1 MNNAIILAAGQGKRM
16 KSQTSKVLHKVGNK
30 YLLQHVVDVAK
41 NHVEKMNIIVGRNSQ
56 SVKSAITESKI
67 NWVLQE
73 KQLGTGHAVKQA
85 IPFIEENS
93 ICLILYAD
101 VPLLQSKTIEE
112 LIKKART
119 TGFSLLSVVL
129 NDPFG
134 YGRII
139 RDTNGLIKSI
149 VEQKD
154 ASETDL
160 KIKEINTGIM
170 ALNGSLLKKYLNELK
185 TNNAQGE
192 FYLTDIV
199 EIAVKDN
206 VNIASFIC
214 ESADEVMGINDKKQL
229 SQAERLYQMKQAE
242 NFMSSGLTLMDPS
255 RFDCRG
261 NLTFGDDCTID
272 INVVFEGDNVL
283 GNNVLISPNC
293 IIKDSKIGDN
303 AVILPN
309 SIIENSTIGSST
321 SIGPFARI
329 RPDTTI
335 GNHSKVGNF
344 VEIKKSSVSN
354 NSKISH
360 LSYVGDSK
368 IGSDVNIGAGVITCN
383 YDGSNKHRTEIK
395 DGAFIGSNSQL
406 VAPVSIGKNA
416 TIGAGSTITQNAPDN
431 KLTLSRN
438 KQSTI
443 DKWKRPQKK

>member
-214 ESADEVMGINDKKQL
+214 ESADEVIGINDKKQL

>member
-41 NHVEKMNIIVGRNSQ
+41 NHVEKMNIIVGHNSQ

-112 LIKKART
+112 LLKKART

-170 ALNGSLLKKYLNELK
+170 ALKGSLLKKYLNELK

-261 NLTFGDDCTID
+261 NLKFGDDCTID

-383 YDGSNKHRTEIK
+383 YDGSNKHQTEIK

>member
-41 NHVEKMNIIVGRNSQ
+41 NHVEKMNIIVGHNSQ

-112 LIKKART
+112 LLKKART

-170 ALNGSLLKKYLNELK
+170 ALKGSLLKKYLNELK

-261 NLTFGDDCTID
+261 NLKFGDDCTID

-360 LSYVGDSK
+360 LSYVGDSI

-383 YDGSNKHRTEIK
+383 YDGSNKHQTEIK

-431 KLTLSRN
+431 KLTVSRN

>member
-41 NHVEKMNIIVGRNSQ
+41 NHVEKMNIIVGHNSQ

-112 LIKKART
+112 LLKKART

-170 ALNGSLLKKYLNELK
+170 ALKGSLLKKYLNELK

-261 NLTFGDDCTID
+261 NLKFGDDCTID

-383 YDGSNKHRTEIK
+383 YDGSNKHQTEIK

-431 KLTLSRN
+431 KLTVSRN